1 MHTFSH
7 LVRRDTA
14 EGNEATLAALEASA
28 GSAAKVPDTQAMGK
42 VVPARFAH
50 IDQSPNGAR
59 TLLQDNLPELASTL
73 AKTRWGIVNIW
84 RPIKTIHRDPLALCD
99 SRTIRDEDLAI
110 VQSKLPRKGEG
121 KGYYDTVSKGD
132 GFETLELRANPEQQW
147 WYASELTPEEC
158 LVFKIFDSKM
168 SIKGRSAH
176 TAFIDP
182 KTKNFETRESMEL
195 RSFVFY
201 EDQPAE

>member
-7 LVRRDTA
+7 LLRQNTA
-14 EGNEATLAALEASA
+14 ESNEATLAALEASA
-28 GSAAKVPDTQAMGK
+28 GPDGNVPDNQAMGN

-59 TLLQDNLPELASTL
+59 TLLFDNLPELADKLS
-73 AKTRWGIVNIW
+73 KTRWGIVNIW
-84 RPIKTIHRDPLALCD
+84 RPLKTIRRDPLTLCD

-110 VQSKLPRKGEG
+110 VQSKLPKKGEG
-121 KGYYDTVSKGD
+121 KGYYDTVSKGE
-132 GFETLELRANPEQQW
+132 GFETLELRANPDHQW
-147 WYASELTPEEC
+147 WWASNLTPEEA
-158 LVFKIFDSKM
+158 LVFKIFDSKR

-176 TAFIDP
+176 TAFVNP
-182 KTKNFETRESMEL
+182 GTEHFETRQSMEL

-201 EDQPAE
+201 EDQPQE